1 MKNDIGKTI
10 KLLRTRANLTQ
21 SELAKK
27 IGITDKA
34 VSKWERG
41 LSYPDITYISKLA
54 IILDV
59 DSDALFIEENK
70 HMSTTWG
77 GILYIPKSEK
87 GISLKTKLN
96 NKSLFDLMI
105 SYFLLVNINDILIV
119 CDESDISFIKK
130 SKKKICDYGI
140 YIEVVSHKEYLLKEK
155 NVVYKNNSN
164 IMLIYGLF
172 FIYGVG
178 LTSTFQRA
186 MMDSSKILTF
196 DNPRIPIIYGN
207 KANIID
213 IIKNN
218 HFDKEYETYKMF
230 RGYIKIDLNS
240 KKNVKKCADLITELE
255 SIGNIDIYNPIEI
268 IKNRKI

>member
-21 SELAKK
+21 NELAKK

-54 IILDV
+54 VILDV

-77 GILYIPKSEK
+77 GILYIPESKK

-96 NKSLFDLMI
+96 SKSLFDLLI
-105 SYFLLVNINDILIV
+105 SYFLLVNIKDIIIV
-119 CDESDISFIKK
+119 CDERDISFINK

-140 YIEVVSHKEYLLKEK
+140 WIEVVSYKEYLLKEK
-155 NVVYKNNSN
+155 FAVFQNNSN
-164 IMLIYGLF
+164 IMLIHGLF

-186 MMDSSKILTF
+186 MMDSSKTLTF
-196 DNPRIPIIYGN
+196 DNPKIPIIYGS
-207 KANIID
+207 KTDIIN

-218 HFDKEYETYKMF
+218 HFNKKYETYKMF

-240 KKNVKKCADLITELE
+240 KKNIKKCSDLIAELE

-268 IKNRKI
+268 IKNREL